1 MRIALDSLP
10 RLAVG
15 VARGRRRLMEPLL
28 ELSLLPLAYHVL
40 LLSLALLSSSAA
52 VRTLGIVGLAIV
64 AAHVLAA
71 LAVGGGGWRDLAA
84 LGGAPLYIAWKIGLA
99 PIIGRAA
106 RRDAAWLR
114 TERPTRGLR

>member
-1 MRIALDSLP
+1 MADQGIAIAL
-10 RLAVG
+10 G
-15 VARGRRRLMEPLL
+15 
-28 ELSLLPLAYHVL
+28 
-40 LLSLALLSSSAA
+40 LLSAFTLALTNMVVKRGEDILVGRALLSSSAA
-52 VRTLGIVGLAIV
+52 VRGFGVVGLAIV